1 MVIIKMRHKDVIQLV
16 AVTIVEDELG
26 NQIEQETMRQVFAN
40 EFSISDRDFYN
51 AGIQGLRPEKRFEIY
66 VFEYQNEP
74 KFIHNGIKYRIIRT
88 ETRGEKIR
96 LTGEKVIGDG

>member
-1 MVIIKMRHKDVIQLV
+1 MRHKEVIELLS
-16 AVTIVEDELG
+16 VTVTEDELG
-26 NQIEQETMRQVFAN
+26 NQIEQETARQVFAN
-40 EFSISDRDFYN
+40 EFSIRDRDFYS
-51 AGIQGLRPEKRFEIY
+51 AGVQGLKPEKRFEIY

-88 ETRGEKIR
+88 ETKGEKIR